1 MCDGQGVGDPP
12 RGDAATTQPGSDDA
26 MVGKLVADGKYQIV
40 SVLGK
45 GGMGTVYQAVQPA
58 MKRMVALKLIRAD
71 LVTRDDAVARFHKEM
86 MVTAR
91 VEHPNT
97 VRVYDFGNDRGKLY
111 LAMEF
116 LAGPSLREVIRTSRS
131 GKLDVVRLVRIAR
144 QIAHALGAIHAH
156 GIVHRDLKPDNVIL
170 LDSFGERDFVKVLDF
185 GIAKVLEEQL
195 RLTATGKPIGT
206 PTYMAPEQ
214 AMGLAV
220 DPRTDLYTLGLM
232 LYQMAS
238 GRVPFDA
245 VMTESM
251 RLAHAH
257 ESPRPITALVPDL
270 PPALA
275 RLIMQLLEKD
285 PGARPATAAEV
296 ADRLDRCL
304 PAGAASPARRTWLL
318 AALAA
323 AVVMASAA
331 LAYLAFW

>member
-1 MCDGQGVGDPP
+1 
-12 RGDAATTQPGSDDA
+12 
-26 MVGKLVADGKYQIV
+26 MVGKPIADGKYQIV
-40 SVLGK
+40 RVLGK

-58 MKRMVALKLIRAD
+58 MKRMVALKLIRPD
-71 LVTRDDAVARFHKEM
+71 MVTRDDAVARFHKEM

-97 VRVYDFGNDRGKLY
+97 VRVYDFGNDHGKLY

-116 LAGPSLREVIRTSRS
+116 LAGPSLQEVIQTSRPALL
-131 GKLDVVRLVRIAR
+131 GVERLVRIAR

-220 DPRTDLYTLGLM
+220 DPRTDLYTLGVM

-238 GRVPFDA
+238 GRIPFDS

-257 ESPRPITALVPDL
+257 ETPRPITSLVPDL

-285 PGARPATAAEV
+285 PAARPATAAEV
-296 ADRLDRCL
+296 AARLDRCL
-304 PAGAASPARRTWLL
+304 PGASPARRTWWL

-323 AVVMASAA
+323 AVVVAA
-331 LAYLAFW
+331 AAIGYLAFW

>member
-1 MCDGQGVGDPP
+1 VGDPP
-12 RGDAATTQPGSDDA
+12 SGDAALDRPGSDDA
-26 MVGKLVADGKYQIV
+26 MVGKPIADGKYQIV
-40 SVLGK
+40 RVLGK
-45 GGMGTVYQAVQPA
+45 GGMGTVYQAAQPA
-58 MKRMVALKLIRAD
+58 MNRMVALKLIRPDMVA
-71 LVTRDDAVARFHKEM
+71 RDDAVARFHKEM
-86 MVTAR
+86 RVTAR

-97 VRVYDFGNDRGKLY
+97 VRVYDFGNDHGKLY

-116 LAGPSLREVIRTSRS
+116 LAGPSLREVIDRP
-131 GKLDVVRLVRIAR
+131 GKLGVERLVRIAR

-220 DPRTDLYTLGLM
+220 DPRTDLYTLGVM

-238 GRVPFDA
+238 GRIPFDA

-257 ESPRPITALVPDL
+257 ETPRPISSLVPDL

-285 PGARPATAAEV
+285 PAARPATAAEV
-296 ADRLDRCL
+296 AARLDRCL
-304 PAGAASPARRTWLL
+304 PGAASTRRTWWLV
-318 AALAA
+318 ALAA
-323 AVVMASAA
+323 AMVVAGAA
-331 LAYLAFW
+331 IAYLAFG

>member
-1 MCDGQGVGDPP
+1 
-12 RGDAATTQPGSDDA
+12 
-26 MVGKLVADGKYQIV
+26 
-40 SVLGK
+40 
-45 GGMGTVYQAVQPA
+45 
-58 MKRMVALKLIRAD
+58 MVALKLIRAD
-71 LVTRDDAVARFHKEM
+71 MVTRDDAVTRFHKEM
-86 MVTAR
+86 MVTAQ

-97 VRVYDFGNDRGKLY
+97 VRVYDVGNDHGKLY

-116 LAGPSLREVIRTSRS
+116 LAGPSLREVIERS
-131 GKLDVVRLVRIAR
+131 GRLGVARLVRIAR
-144 QIAHALGAIHAH
+144 QVANALGAIHAH

-220 DPRTDLYTLGLM
+220 DPRTDLYTLGVM

-245 VMTESM
+245 AMTESM

-257 ESPRPITALVPDL
+257 EIPRPITSLVPDL

-275 RLIMQLLEKD
+275 QLIMQLLEKD
-285 PGARPATAAEV
+285 PAARPATAAEV
-296 ADRLDRCL
+296 TARLDRCL
-304 PAGAASPARRTWLL
+304 PAGATSPAWRTWWL
-318 AALAA
+318 AVLAA
-323 AVVMASAA
+323 AVVVAGAGI
-331 LAYLAFW
+331 AYLAFQ